1 MKKVEILETGC
12 LMGCSVCKIPIEDV
26 SRALAELG
34 VEARVVRID
43 DIGEAQV
50 RGVKRLPALVV
61 DGTIRSE
68 GRGLTVEEIRAL
80 LQEGEVGQSRD

>member
-1 MKKVEILETGC
+1 MKKVEILGAGCFMGC
-12 LMGCSVCKIPIEDV
+12 LSCKIPIEDV

-34 VEARVVRID
+34 VAARVVRID

-61 DGTIRSE
+61 DGTIKSE
-68 GRGLTVEEIRAL
+68 GKSLTVEEIKPL
-80 LQEGEVGQSRD
+80 LEESLRPGSP